1 MAGVMQA
8 LPRPQD
14 MDGRPKSRLSVLI
27 VSEMLPVG
35 GIKIANCEFFTDRRS
50 LSRTKTG
57 IQTPY

>member
-1 MAGVMQA
+1 LQV

-35 GIKIANCEFFTDRRS
+35 DKNR
-50 LSRTKTG
+50 
-57 IQTPY
+57 